1 MYINQKLGELHIK
14 VVYYGPARSGKTTNL
29 QFIHG
34 HINPNARGELVS
46 LKTREDRTIFF
57 DFMQFELGKIN
68 GLKPKFSLYT
78 VPGQVYYEA
87 SRKLVL
93 QGSDGVVFVADSQ
106 RDRLSD
112 NIIDLKVLDE
122 YLMQL
127 GSPMDSFPC
136 VIQFNKQDLNDVIKP
151 DELKTKMNINGVPCI
166 GSSALQGHGV
176 FDTLKTIINL
186 VVQQL

>member
-14 VVYYGPARSGKTTNL
+14 IVYYGPARSGKTTNL

-34 HINPNARGELVS
+34 HINPNSRGELVS

-57 DFMQFELGKIN
+57 DFLQLELGKIN

-106 RDRLSD
+106 RDRLAD
-112 NIIDLKVLDE
+112 NINDLKALED
-122 YLMQL
+122 YLKQL
-127 GSPMDSFPC
+127 GTPIDSFPC
-136 VIQFNKQDLNDVIKP
+136 VVQFNKQDLP
-151 DELKTKMNINGVPCI
+151 DIIQPDDLKARMNINGYPCM
-166 GSSALQGHGV
+166 GSSAIKGHGV
-176 FDTLKTIINL
+176 FDTLKAVINL
-186 VVQQL
+186 VIKQL